1 MHLAA
6 PASTPDDSAR
16 LPLTRDIEMIQSI
29 PAIPTIMRVI
39 AETTGLRWV
48 GVARVTPEQWTLC
61 TVNDQLNFGLKP
73 GDELEIANTFCDQ
86 VRRDNASLV
95 IDNVKADPA
104 YCTHAIPRNYG
115 FESYFSLP
123 VYRKDGSFF
132 GTLCGLDPV
141 PAELHTP
148 KTLDTLKLFAE
159 LISTHIETEERLKEA
174 QDDLKFEREN
184 SRLRERFIAILG
196 HDVRTPLS
204 AMLLGADLIGKLTSD
219 EKIAAVS
226 MKIKRSGLRIR
237 GLIDDV
243 TDFTR
248 ANASSALPLYLKPV
262 DNLASDLE
270 HIIAE
275 LAAAYPERSL
285 QRHFALSGVLRC
297 DSGRISQLLSNL
309 VVNAIVHGFPH
320 TVITITATTATC
332 NDGARLRIAVANS
345 GAPIPEETRKRMFM
359 PFSRGA
365 GTEQTDG
372 LGLGLYIASEIAK
385 SHGGSL
391 RLDSDG
397 ERTEFIF
404 EADC

>member
-1 MHLAA
+1 
-6 PASTPDDSAR
+6 
-16 LPLTRDIEMIQSI
+16 MIQSI
-29 PAIPTIMRVI
+29 AAIPTIMRVI
-39 AETTGLRWV
+39 ADTTGLRWV

-73 GDELEIANTFCDQ
+73 GDELEIASTFCDQ
-86 VRRDNASLV
+86 VRRNNTGMV
-95 IDNVKADPA
+95 IDNVKTDAV
-104 YCTHAIPRNYG
+104 YCTHAIPRDYG

-141 PAELHTP
+141 PADLRAP

-159 LISTHIETEERLKEA
+159 LISTHIETEERLKETEN
-174 QDDLKFEREN
+174 DLKFEREN

-248 ANASSALPLYLKPV
+248 ANASSALPLCLKPV

-270 HIIAE
+270 HVIGE

-285 QRHFALSGVLRC
+285 QRNFTLTGALRC
-297 DSGRISQLLSNL
+297 DPKRISQLLSNL
-309 VVNAIVHGFPH
+309 IVNAIVHGFAH
-320 TVITITATTATC
+320 TDILVTAS
-332 NDGARLRIAVANS
+332 NQGSRLRIAVANR
-345 GAPIPEETRKRMFM
+345 GKPVADETRQRMFM

-385 SHGGSL
+385 SHAGSL
-391 RLDSDG
+391 RLESTG
-397 ERTEFIF
+397 EYTEFIF
-404 EADC
+404 EADCTT